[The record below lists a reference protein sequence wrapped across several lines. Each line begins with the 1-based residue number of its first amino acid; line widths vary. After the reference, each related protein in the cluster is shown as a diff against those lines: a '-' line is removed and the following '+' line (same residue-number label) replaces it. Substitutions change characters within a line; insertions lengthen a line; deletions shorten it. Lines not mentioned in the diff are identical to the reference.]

1 MPRMRRTVY
10 RLAPV
15 AILLAGGWISP
26 LAAQRTFQV
35 GAAASSLTPTGTS
48 DHHTGATLTF
58 GWLGGSTSMTEA
70 YLSRYGDADFNTGV
84 RGVTVYGLDSK
95 YFPVEAAG
103 IAPYLS
109 TGIGLFR
116 YTEPG
121 GLLTSPSPQ
130 WGFVSTMGLGLGA
143 NLTDHLWLAGEGRLR
158 VDNGDRSIEYR
169 LQGSYGFGKLR
180 PMASRPGTVEPFAI
194 GIARLGHGPYTAA
207 SPLAGIRFRRDE
219 SRHSS
224 IAVDVG
230 VARLDDDRPGAEP
243 VTTWVMMPS
252 AEHGWATSWGRP
264 FLELGPQMLGFIGGT
279 DDGMKVGIHAGG
291 GADIYL
297 SPTIESALLTRVTW
311 FQSSDGRHQ
320 FGLQL
325 GIAVGPRLLHDRAGL
340 PEKAARV
347 E

>member
-1 MPRMRRTVY
+1 MSRMRTN
-10 RLAPV
+10 P
-15 AILLAGGWISP
+15 ILLASLPLLLAGISVAP

-35 GAAASSLTPTGTS
+35 GAALSQLTPTGAS
-48 DHHTGATLTF
+48 DHHTGATLTL

-84 RGVTVYGLDSK
+84 RGVTVYGLNSK

-103 IAPYLS
+103 VAPFLS
-109 TGIGLFR
+109 TGIGLFK
-116 YTEPG
+116 YTQPG
-121 GLLTSPSPQ
+121 GLLTSPSEQ

-143 NLTDHLWLAGEGRLR
+143 NLTDHVWLGAEGQLR
-158 VDNGDRSIEYR
+158 VDNGDRSTE
-169 LQGSYGFGKLR
+169 LLVQGNYGFGKLR
-180 PMASRPGTVEPFAI
+180 PMASRPGTIEPFAL

-230 VARLDDDRPGAEP
+230 IARFNDDRPGAER

-252 AEHGWATSWGRP
+252 AEHGWGTSWGRP

-279 DDGMKVGIHAGG
+279 DDGMKVGVHVGG
-291 GADIYL
+291 GADVYL
-297 SPTIESALLTRVTW
+297 SPAIESALLTRVTW

-325 GIAVGPRLLHDRAGL
+325 GVAIGPRLMRDRASL
-340 PEKAARV
+340 PEKAAHV

>member
-1 MPRMRRTVY
+1 MSRKRSTIEILMAV
-10 RLAPV
+10 L
-15 AILLAGGWISP
+15 LLAVAGATP

-35 GAAASSLTPTGTS
+35 GAAVSSLTPTGAN
-48 DHHTGATLTF
+48 DHHTGATITL

-70 YLSRYGDADFNTGV
+70 YLSRYGDADFNTGI

-116 YTEPG
+116 YTQPG
-121 GLLTSPSPQ
+121 GLLTQPSDQ

-143 NLTDHLWLAGEGRLR
+143 NLTDHLWIGGEGRLR
-158 VDNGDRSIEYR
+158 VDNGDRSTEVR
-169 LQGSYGFGKLR
+169 LQGSYGLGKLR
-180 PMASRPGTVEPFAI
+180 PMASRPGTIEPFAI

-224 IAVDVG
+224 IGVDVG
-230 VARLDDDRPGAEP
+230 LARFDDDRPGAER

-264 FLELGPQMLGFIGGT
+264 FIELGPQMLGFIGGT
-279 DDGMKVGIHAGG
+279 DDGMKVGIHVGG
-291 GADIYL
+291 GADVYL
-297 SPTIESALLTRVTW
+297 SPAIESALLTRVTW

-325 GIAVGPRLLHDRAGL
+325 GLAIGPRLMHDRASL